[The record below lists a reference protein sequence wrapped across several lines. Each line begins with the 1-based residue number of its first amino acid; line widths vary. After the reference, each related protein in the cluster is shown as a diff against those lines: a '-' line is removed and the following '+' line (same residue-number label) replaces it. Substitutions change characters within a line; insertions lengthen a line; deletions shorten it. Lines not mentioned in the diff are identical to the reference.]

1 MTYRSPSFEEP
12 ENPVGTVAELFAG
25 VGGFRIGLA
34 HAGWK
39 TVFSNQWE
47 PSTKAQHASDVYV
60 RNFGHF
66 GHSNEDIASVGTL
79 PPDVDLVVGGF
90 PCQDYSVA
98 KSAQSATGL
107 VGKKGV
113 LWWEILRLLMVSS
126 PRFVILENVDRL
138 LKSPSIQPGRDFAV
152 MLSTLS
158 NAGYDVEWRVINA
171 ADYGEPQR
179 RKRVFIFA
187 AKTDVFDFFDDSEGV
202 IFENGILAGAFPVL
216 GNSSGVETLQ
226 LSESTEE
233 VSKLFNRKKSR
244 SPFGNGGSMTR
255 GRVSSSSV
263 GAKYDGH
270 RRTLGDVVLEEDSV
284 GGNFW
289 ISPEEL
295 PKWTY
300 QKGAKRIPRQSEP
313 AGFSYFYSEGSMS
326 FPDSLEKPSRT
337 VLTAEG
343 GSSASRFKH
352 VIRQGSR
359 FRRLT
364 PLELERLFGF
374 PDGWTSSGFSLGQI
388 SDSKRAFLMGNAVIA
403 NLVAKIGASLGS
415 RLI

>member
-34 HAGWK
+34 QAGWK

-60 RNFGHF
+60 RHFGHV
-66 GHSNEDIASVGTL
+66 GHSNEDIASVGAL

-113 LWWEILRLLMVSS
+113 LWWEILRLLMINS

-187 AKTDVFDFFDDSEGV
+187 AKTDVFDFGDSEGV
-202 IFENGILAGAFPVL
+202 IFENGILARAFPVL

-233 VSKLFNRKKSR
+233 VSNLFNREKSR

-255 GRVSSSSV
+255 GRVSASSV
-263 GAKYDGH
+263 DAKYDGH
-270 RRTLGDVVLEEDSV
+270 RRTLGDVVLDEDSV
-284 GGNFW
+284 GANFW

-300 QKGAKRIPRQSEP
+300 QKGAKRIPRQSKP
-313 AGFSYFYSEGSMS
+313 AGFSYLYSEGSMG

-374 PDGWTSSGFSLGQI
+374 PDDWTSSGFSLGQI
-388 SDSKRAFLMGNAVIA
+388 SDGKRAFLMGNALVT
-403 NLVAKIGASLGS
+403 NLVARIGAALES
-415 RLI
+415 RLV